1 MKLAL
6 PFVLFLFV
14 LIGVVS
20 APARGAEKDSKLGAD
35 APEHRATHDAV
46 IGGTWTW
53 VTKDTSDPTTIQFAP
68 DGTAMR
74 GSVKWEATSNREI
87 TITHPTK
94 GKAVIRL
101 SADSLSF
108 KGTGFDG
115 KPVTG
120 KKTNWK

>member
-1 MKLAL
+1 MKLAF
-6 PFVLFLFV
+6 PFVLYLFV
-14 LIGVVS
+14 LIGVV
-20 APARGAEKDSKLGAD
+20 APPVRGAENESKLGAETPD
-35 APEHRATHDAV
+35 HRTTREAV

-53 VTKDTSDPTTIQFAP
+53 VSKDASDPTTIQFAP

-87 TITHPTK
+87 TITHPTQ

-115 KPVTG
+115 KPVSG
-120 KKTNWK
+120 KKTKWK